1 MFLPTAVAA
10 VNHDDDSVHDDGIPM
25 RGRVLAVFAA
35 IGLAA
40 ALSSCSGPGGSPHS
54 GAAAG
59 RHASGSAESAAYRR
73 IGGRAQGVSVEVPSS
88 WTSVDFS
95 HQTVQQ
101 AIRVIGA
108 QGSTETA
115 LTQTLTPLARL
126 HAAYAADVSSEKTA
140 PGHFMTNL
148 NGYCADSG
156 ISQTGSVGAAV
167 IGRAWASE
175 LQQIGAR
182 DLTQTAAKLGTVAG
196 VESSYTLSA
205 STAGTLHAVQ
215 LQALPKPGQACFVTL
230 TAAGQVPATV
240 LAQAISSIQYP

>member
-1 MFLPTAVAA
+1 MK
-10 VNHDDDSVHDDGIPM
+10 
-25 RGRVLAVFAA
+25 GRVLAVCAA
-35 IGLAA
+35 IGLAVT
-40 ALSSCSGPGGSPHS
+40 LSSCSGSGGSPHS

-59 RHASGSAESAAYRR
+59 HHARGSTESAAYRR

-101 AIRVIGA
+101 AIRIIGA
-108 QGSTETA
+108 SGTIETA

-126 HAAYAADVSSEKTA
+126 HAAYAADVSSAKTA
-140 PGHFMTNL
+140 PGHFMTNV
-148 NGYCADSG
+148 NGYCAGSG

-167 IGRAWASE
+167 IGRTWASE
-175 LQQIGAR
+175 LQQVGAQ
-182 DLTQTAAKLGTVAG
+182 DLTQTAVKLGTAAG

-205 STAGTLHAVQ
+205 SSAGTLHAVQ
-215 LQALPKPGQACFVTL
+215 LQVLPKPGKACFVTL
-230 TAAGQVPATV
+230 TAAGQVPGPV